1 MEVRYTKKFQED
13 IKRMQ
18 KQGKNLDELYTVVN
32 MLVTKQQL
40 PQVYKDH
47 ALKGNYKGF
56 RECHIKGDW
65 LLIYRYDTNM
75 EVLILVLARTG
86 SHSNL
91 F

>member
-18 KQGKNLDELYTVVN
+18 KQGENLDELYTVVD
-32 MLVTKQQL
+32 MLVNKEQL

-47 ALKGNYKGF
+47 TRKGNYKGF
-56 RECHIKGDW
+56 RVCHIKGDW
-65 LLIYRYDTNM
+65 LLIYRYDTNI